1 MQQRFSSTFVVL
13 VCLTIVSGCATVGQS
28 FNVDAVPRVEIGKT
42 SMDDV
47 RRLFGTPWR
56 TGIEDGD
63 TTWTYGHYKY
73 KLFGSAKTQDLV
85 LRFDKQNIVSSYTF
99 NTTEHDE
106 KGP

>member
-1 MQQRFSSTFVVL
+1 MKRLVGFLMVFAILSTA
-13 VCLTIVSGCATVGQS
+13 TGCATVGQS

-47 RRLFGTPWR
+47 RRLFGNPWR
-56 TGIEDGD
+56 TGIEDGH

-73 KLFGSAKTQDLV
+73 KLFGSANTQDLV
-85 LRFDKQNIVSSYTF
+85 VRFDKQNIVASYTF

-106 KGP
+106 NGK